1 MKLNQQRSNTAVDRM
16 VQDALRKEEPMPDL
30 LVDGIPFEPAL
41 WMIVVE
47 PLRARTVTDG
57 GFVMVAT
64 SQEAE
69 DYQVTVGR
77 ILSAG
82 PAALDG
88 QTTGGVK
95 LNQFT
100 RDISTPEQL
109 VGIYVAYQRHVGQEM
124 RLRKTDQRVLVM
136 KATDLLGVTKQ
147 PDAWKFYI

>member
-1 MKLNQQRSNTAVDRM
+1 MKPNPHGNNVVDRA
-16 VQDALRKEEPMPDL
+16 VYNALRKEDPLPDL
-30 LVDGIPFEPAL
+30 LADGIPFEPAL

-47 PLRARTVTDG
+47 PLRARTKSDG
-57 GFVMVAT
+57 GIEVVGV

-100 RDISTPEQL
+100 KNISEPEQL

-124 RLRKTDQRVLVM
+124 RLRQTDQRVMVM
-136 KATDLLGVTKQ
+136 KVTDLLGVTSE
-147 PDAWKFYI
+147 PYSWKFYI